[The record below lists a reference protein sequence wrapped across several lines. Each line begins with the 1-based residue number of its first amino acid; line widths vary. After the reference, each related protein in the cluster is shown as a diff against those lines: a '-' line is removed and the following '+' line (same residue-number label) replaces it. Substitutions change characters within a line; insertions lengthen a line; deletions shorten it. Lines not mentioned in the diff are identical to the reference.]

1 MNRNW
6 VGVLLIASVALN
18 LWLGWRVMRPGPGDT
33 PSRVTDRA
41 GDVRA
46 TYDLLDPV
54 ERDWLRRAGLASPAD
69 SLRLDLLRHPELI
82 PEEGVV
88 GGVMAFRENAIWVL
102 PGGHVW
108 ALADDGHIEE
118 ALLLRYEVGSSGGIA
133 WRVVYAGD
141 RRESALASR
150 ATSSSTF
157 REAARPS
164 RLAPARTAR
173 T

>member
-1 MNRNW
+1 MNRSL
-6 VGVLLIASVALN
+6 VGVLLIASIALN
-18 LWLGWRVMRPGPGDT
+18 LWLGWRVMRPEATAPSST
-33 PSRVTDRA
+33 PDRTA
-41 GDVRA
+41 GVRGS
-46 TYDLLDPV
+46 YDLLDPV

-69 SLRLDLLRHPELI
+69 SLRLDLMRRPELI

-88 GGVMAFRENAIWVL
+88 GGVMAFRENAIWIL

-108 ALADDGHIEE
+108 ALADDGHIE
-118 ALLLRYEVGSSGGIA
+118 AVLLLRYEVGASGEIA
-133 WRVVYAGD
+133 WRVVYAGE

-157 REAARPS
+157 RDTARPNHF
-164 RLAPARTAR
+164 APASTAA

>member
-1 MNRNW
+1 MNRSW

-18 LWLGWRVMRPGPGDT
+18 LWLGWRVVRPEATAPA
-33 PSRVTDRA
+33 PLPDRTA
-41 GDVRA
+41 GVRGN
-46 TYDLLDPV
+46 YDLLDPV
-54 ERDWLRRAGLASPAD
+54 ERDWLRRSGLPSPAD
-69 SLRLDLLRHPELI
+69 SLRLDLMRHPELI

-108 ALADDGHIEE
+108 ALADDGHIE
-118 ALLLRYEVGSSGGIA
+118 AVLLLRYDVGASGDIA

-141 RRESALASR
+141 RRESSLASR

-157 REAARPS
+157 RNTARPS
-164 RLAPARTAR
+164 HAAPARTAA